1 MSAVLTWKKQWRWNQ
16 KDASGRPL
24 TWNGLAP
31 ENKIMATSTDTPVV
45 VNITPTQKAA
55 ILAKVGELAV
65 LLPWAVGMSDQE
77 RHDILKLG
85 IKKVGW
91 DEKASGHM
99 ANHPEFIPAYV
110 DMPAL
115 AQNRLARADVGDITR
130 AVQAVLESLT
140 STGMKL
146 GQQILKPELAYYSS
160 TQQAAK
166 HGVPG
171 AQAIADDLG
180 GQFVHSNAKPAPAP
194 AAK

>member
-1 MSAVLTWKKQWRWNQ
+1 MSQPLTWSNQWRWN
-16 KDASGRPL
+16 APGL
-24 TWNGLAP
+24 VWNGMAP
-31 ENKIMATSTDTPVV
+31 ENKIMPTSTDTPVV
-45 VNITPTQKAA
+45 VNITATQKAA
-55 ILAKVGELAV
+55 ILAKITDLAA

-85 IKKVGW
+85 SKKVGW
-91 DEKASGHM
+91 DEKAAGHM

-110 DMPAL
+110 DTAAL
-115 AQNRLARADVGDITR
+115 AQNRQSRADVGDITR
-130 AVQAVLESLT
+130 AVQAVVESLT

-146 GQQILKPELAYYSS
+146 GQQILKPELAYYNSA
-160 TQQAAK
+160 QEAAK
-166 HGVPG
+166 HGVPA